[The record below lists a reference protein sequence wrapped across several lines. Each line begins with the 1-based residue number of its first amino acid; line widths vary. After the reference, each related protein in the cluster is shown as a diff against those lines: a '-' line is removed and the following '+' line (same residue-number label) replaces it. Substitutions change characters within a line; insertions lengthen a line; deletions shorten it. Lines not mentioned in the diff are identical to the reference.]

1 MNKYLKYFWNIP
13 NKLNKINSLF
23 RLIYTSIRY
32 KRWGSYG
39 FSYKVRDYMTNQMC
53 VDASVY
59 EDKIMK
65 EVPNEAELFRKFA
78 DYLLSVDVSEMDEYG
93 SGFSDD
99 AWDYF
104 AKFKHNTSDE
114 VNEIARL
121 LLIKFKSYK
130 CNGQLDL
137 YIHTDTDTWEPL
149 TVVSKSLLNEMEECD
164 KGIFNELPDPLTI
177 YRGTCQAEFDNRIF
191 GQSWSTE
198 IDQARKFAYNLNQ
211 EKAQTDNRVV
221 IKTQIQKS
229 YIYAYSSHQE
239 ESLCIVDTKGLVR
252 GSIEVLESK
261 IIKQYK
267 Y

>member
-104 AKFKHNTSDE
+104 AKLKHNTSDE

-149 TVVSKSLLNEMEECD
+149 TVVSKSLWNEMKELD
-164 KGIFNELPDPLTI
+164 KDTFNKLPDPLTI
-177 YRGTCQAEFDNRIF
+177 YRGTCQAEFDNGNF

-198 IDQARKFAYNLNQ
+198 ILQAKKFAYDLNQ
-211 EKAQTDNRVV
+211 EKAQTHTRVV
-221 IKTQIQKS
+221 IRTQIPKS
-229 YIYAYSSHQE
+229 YIFAYVSHQE
-239 ESLCIVDTKGLVR
+239 ESLCILNTKGLVR